1 MNTDFVITLFNHID
15 AGIIIT
21 QPDFKITFIN
31 QFAKDLATEITGK
44 PLTEAQD
51 IRLLF
56 EDLIGQDT
64 RIMLDKIIHGKNL
77 EKIFIDLSTDSGRNL
92 NLELNFIPVSNRGNQ
107 PDHFEFIINDLT
119 QQKLFE
125 NKLVNQ
131 AKNISNFIDNAHA
144 IIIGVDTRGYITEW
158 NNFASVTTGY
168 QKNEV
173 YTQKL
178 VDKLIPESHQGNFSK
193 VLSRAIHQKG
203 VRNYEI
209 PIYTSDQSIKI
220 LLLSLTPRISVTGEA
235 VGVTLMGSDIT
246 ELSQYR
252 QSLEQ
257 KVDERT
263 RELKQSISKEKEV
276 VEMKN
281 RFVSIASHEF
291 RTPLHSIQYYATELN
306 KNKVIQKSRR
316 LVTRINEIEKLAH
329 RMTLLLDDV
338 LTYSKSE
345 PGKIK
350 LMLHA
355 INLLEFLDK
364 TCEEVYLSTRKTH
377 TIKKEFLNLPEY
389 LKTDEKLLRNIL
401 INLLTNAIKYS
412 PGKNQISLTVKG
424 SEEHLEIDIRD
435 EGIGIPREDLA
446 SIFEPFNRS
455 QSAASIPG
463 TGLGLSIVK
472 RAVDLLNGSIRID
485 SQVNLGTEVS
495 IKIPLRLQNEI

>member
-178 VDKLIPESHQGNFSK
+178 VDKLIPESHQGNF
-193 VLSRAIHQKG
+193 IH
-203 VRNYEI
+203 
-209 PIYTSDQSIKI
+209 
-220 LLLSLTPRISVTGEA
+220 
-235 VGVTLMGSDIT
+235 
-246 ELSQYR
+246 
-252 QSLEQ
+252 
-257 KVDERT
+257 
-263 RELKQSISKEKEV
+263 
-276 VEMKN
+276 
-281 RFVSIASHEF
+281 
-291 RTPLHSIQYYATELN
+291 
-306 KNKVIQKSRR
+306 
-316 LVTRINEIEKLAH
+316 
-329 RMTLLLDDV
+329 
-338 LTYSKSE
+338 
-345 PGKIK
+345 
-350 LMLHA
+350 
-355 INLLEFLDK
+355 
-364 TCEEVYLSTRKTH
+364 
-377 TIKKEFLNLPEY
+377 
-389 LKTDEKLLRNIL
+389 
-401 INLLTNAIKYS
+401 
-412 PGKNQISLTVKG
+412 
-424 SEEHLEIDIRD
+424 
-435 EGIGIPREDLA
+435 
-446 SIFEPFNRS
+446 
-455 QSAASIPG
+455 
-463 TGLGLSIVK
+463 
-472 RAVDLLNGSIRID
+472 
-485 SQVNLGTEVS
+485 
-495 IKIPLRLQNEI
+495 